1 MNWGRILVKVRRALM
16 ALVVLLMAFTAVL
29 GYGVAHG
36 CGYCGPAMA
45 GWWGVTL
52 LVALAII
59 LARYGTSGSF
69 QQRVTQ
75 QPDCNH
81 QFVREECQKLTS
93 GYGDSPIWRII
104 WVSCCWQCGLPETGD
119 S

>member
-1 MNWGRILVKVRRALM
+1 VKVRRALM

-45 GWWGVTL
+45 GWWGVSL
-52 LVALAII
+52 LALTII
-59 LARYGTSGSF
+59 PGWSRIAEAVQGRIEHQS
-69 QQRVTQ
+69 
-75 QPDCNH
+75 DCNH

-93 GYGDSPIWRII
+93 GYGDAPIWCII
-104 WVSCCWQCGLPETGD
+104 WVSRCWQCGLPETGAVD